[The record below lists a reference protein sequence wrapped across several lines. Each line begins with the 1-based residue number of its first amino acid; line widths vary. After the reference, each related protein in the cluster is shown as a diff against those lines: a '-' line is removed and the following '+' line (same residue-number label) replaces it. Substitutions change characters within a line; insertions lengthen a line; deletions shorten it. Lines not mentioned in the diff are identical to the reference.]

1 MRHDFYITRK
11 INSKNKYLLRY
22 FISLWRIK
30 WAQTRNNIFHS
41 KESSRGRQTVST
53 SASDAQPPMSAPVA
67 VAAAA
72 ENDELETPVLDAE
85 RANLLQRITEEGGYA
100 YASMEALAA
109 GGDVRAAEAAREMAW
124 EQLHSGPWHSVV
136 PIWRDAYSIA
146 CLHVARLHY
155 AAGDLY
161 QAIRALDMGIIM
173 GGLALRD
180 DLNLAMRKASRKA
193 SIALGAS
200 LPKDQPIRIVSG
212 EFNIEE
218 VRFVSFPLSLVDSHS
233 FLSGNETMP

>member
-1 MRHDFYITRK
+1 
-11 INSKNKYLLRY
+11 
-22 FISLWRIK
+22 
-30 WAQTRNNIFHS
+30 
-41 KESSRGRQTVST
+41 
-53 SASDAQPPMSAPVA
+53 MSVA

-72 ENDELETPVLDAE
+72 ENDVLDTPVLDAE

-136 PIWRDAYSIA
+136 PVWRDAYSMA

-155 AAGDLY
+155 AAGDFCS
-161 QAIRALDMGIIM
+161 AIRALDMGIIM
-173 GGLALRD
+173 GGLTLRD
-180 DLNLAMRKASRKA
+180 DLNLAIRKASRKA
-193 SIALGAS
+193 SIVLA
-200 LPKDQPIRIVSG
+200 KDQPLQPIRIVSG

-218 VRFVSFPLSLVDSHS
+218 VRFVSFPLSL
-233 FLSGNETMP
+233 FLILC